1 MYHDSLLIANVEN
14 RQKEILFTLS
24 NQLCINNNKQYIIN
38 INYDQILGFEDEV
51 KKLINQKTILTLTD
65 KSAKEKL
72 LGIEVDLGP
81 EIK

>member
-1 MYHDSLLIANVEN
+1 M
-14 RQKEILFTLS
+14 TLS

-38 INYDQILGFEDEV
+38 INYDQILGFEDEA

-65 KSAKEKL
+65 KNAKEKL
-72 LGIEVDLGP
+72 LGIEVDLGS

>member
-1 MYHDSLLIANVEN
+1 MLIANVEN

-65 KSAKEKL
+65 KNAKEKL
-72 LGIEVDLGP
+72 LGIEVDLGS